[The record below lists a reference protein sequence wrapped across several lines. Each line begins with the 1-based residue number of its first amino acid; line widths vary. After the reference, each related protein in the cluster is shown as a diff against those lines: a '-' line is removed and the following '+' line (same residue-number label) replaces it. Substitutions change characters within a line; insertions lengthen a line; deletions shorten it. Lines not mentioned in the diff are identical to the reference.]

1 MPIITIEN
9 LSYTYPGCETPALD
23 NLSLDIEPGRFVA
36 VIGANNA
43 GKTSLCH
50 ALTGVIPHL
59 YQGGMQGRVRVC
71 GTDTAGTAVSEMA
84 ESIAFV
90 MQNPES
96 QLSGVRFT
104 VRDEIAFGL
113 ENRGMDRQTM
123 LDRVDKALAL
133 TGLSDLA
140 GRSPHH
146 LSGGQL
152 QKVALASAV
161 AGDTPVLALDEP
173 TTFLDPVSAQAVF
186 AILRQ
191 LRQQGKTVVVAEQ
204 RLESVALSADRVIAL
219 HKGKAVLDG
228 PPGEVLVSPRIREI
242 GLDWTRFTRIGELAR
257 ERNLWRKETRLPTTL
272 EDTIKELA
280 HG

>member
-219 HKGKAVLDG
+219 HKGKAALDG

-272 EDTIKELA
+272 EDTVKELA